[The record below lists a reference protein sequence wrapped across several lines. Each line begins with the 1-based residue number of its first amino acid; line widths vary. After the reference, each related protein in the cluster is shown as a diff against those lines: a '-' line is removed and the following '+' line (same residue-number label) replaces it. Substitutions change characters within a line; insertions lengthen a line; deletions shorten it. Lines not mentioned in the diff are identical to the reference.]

1 MKRGQEFRP
10 LEVGLLVRNLL
21 EQCDDVMTA
30 RANRETVERQEELRL
45 QAVQSEVLHL
55 SLLNFYL

>member
-1 MKRGQEFRP
+1 M
-10 LEVGLLVRNLL
+10 GLLVRNLL
-21 EQCDDVMTA
+21 EQRDDVMTA